1 MILKH
6 FNNLETGM
14 KSLFGY
20 FKFNLKKMI
29 FLYALNSFIPVFA
42 QSYVEF
48 FKAIETDQAQVV
60 QRLLQRGFDP
70 NTPSPQLQPALT
82 LALQTDA
89 LMVAETLIA
98 WPSIKV
104 NQVNPND
111 ETPLMMA
118 ALKGHLKLAI
128 QLLARG
134 AQVNKPGWSP
144 LHYAAAGGHAPV
156 VRWLLEQNADINAA
170 SPNGTT
176 PLMMAA
182 HYGNPEVTRLLIEQ
196 GADLKL
202 KNQLGLTALDFAMN
216 GPHKE
221 SVTLIEA
228 RTR

>member
-1 MILKH
+1 
-6 FNNLETGM
+6 M
-14 KSLFGY
+14 KIVLLLIVLIGFGTA
-20 FKFNLKKMI
+20 K
-29 FLYALNSFIPVFA
+29 A
-42 QSYVEF
+42 QSYEDF

-89 LMVAETLIA
+89 LKVAETLIA
-98 WPSIKV
+98 WPGIQV

-118 ALKGHLKLAI
+118 ALKGHLKLAT
-128 QLLARG
+128 QLIARG
-134 AQVNKPGWSP
+134 AQINKPGWTP
-144 LHYAAAGGHAPV
+144 LHYAAAGGHTPV
-156 VRWLLEQNADINAA
+156 ARWLLEQKADINAA

-196 GADLKL
+196 GADLER
-202 KNQLGLTALDFAMN
+202 KNQLGLTALDFALN

-221 SVTLIEA
+221 SVRLIEA
-228 RTR
+228 RTK